1 MPNRGT
7 ASPHNV
13 TQSRHQKEWTA
24 MDRHQRP
31 EQSEYCENVRASES
45 RRRDWKCNRVRLG
58 GGFLDYVRK
67 IPAVSNSGRMRRS
80 MVSTRRGFTLVEL
93 LVVIAI
99 IGVLISLLLPAVQA
113 AREAARRV
121 SCSHRL
127 GQLILAVHSY
137 ELAHGMYPA
146 GTLESKGP
154 ILHRPQGY
162 HHNWIVQ
169 ILPYFEEMNTYQ
181 HIDFTVGVYAP
192 ANQPVYDL
200 ALSILKCPSLWGS
213 EPNSSDYAGVHHD
226 VEAAIDVTNSGTFFL
241 NSAVRQRDVRDGLS
255 HTAFLGEKLPDA
267 MGLGWMS
274 GTRATL
280 RNMGSPFG
288 GAGTFGGLTSGPIE
302 LENGNLGAAEAVGL
316 PVGTFG
322 SQHPGGA
329 QFAFGDGHVRFLS
342 ATIDPA
348 ALQQMGHRADGQLIE
363 VRP

>member
-1 MPNRGT
+1 VPNRET
-7 ASPHNV
+7 ASSHNV
-13 TQSRHQKEWTA
+13 TQSRQQKEWTA
-24 MDRHQRP
+24 MDHYQRP
-31 EQSEYCENVRASES
+31 EESDYGTSFFGLES
-45 RRRDWKCNRVRLG
+45 RRGQWKRDHAQLAG
-58 GGFLDYVRK
+58 SFLDRAQE
-67 IPAVSNSGRMRRS
+67 IPAESNSRGTRRS
-80 MVSTRRGFTLVEL
+80 SVPARCGFTLVEL

-121 SCSHRL
+121 SCAHRI

-181 HIDFTVGVYAP
+181 HIDFAVGVYAP

-200 ALSILKCPSLWGS
+200 VLPILKCPSLWGS
-213 EPNSSDYAGVHHD
+213 EANSSDYAGVHHD

-255 HTAFLGEKLPDA
+255 HTAFLGEKLPDVV
-267 MGLGWMS
+267 GLGWMS

-342 ATIDPA
+342 SDIDPA